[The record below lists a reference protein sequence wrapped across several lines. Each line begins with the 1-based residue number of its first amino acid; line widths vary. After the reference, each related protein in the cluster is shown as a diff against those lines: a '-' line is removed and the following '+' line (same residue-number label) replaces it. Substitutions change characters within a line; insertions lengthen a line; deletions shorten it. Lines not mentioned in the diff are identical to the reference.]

1 MIPLLG
7 VVLGTSL
14 LRALGAMGGPWK
26 SWRAALV
33 LPLGLMYVLTGMA
46 HFTPMGN
53 DLARF
58 IPQGVPQPRLLVG
71 FAGAIQ
77 ILAGLALLTR
87 RWRAAGAGSL
97 ATLLSIKLPLNW
109 LGASHGLMVRG
120 PLPTPPILRVPL
132 VILWIAALVWIG
144 RARQES
150 AGASPDRTP
159 SRS

>member
-7 VVLGTSL
+7 VVLGTLL
-14 LRALGAMGGPWK
+14 LRALGALGGPWT

-33 LPLGLMYVLTGMA
+33 LPIGLMYVLTGMA
-46 HFTPMGN
+46 HFTTMGD

-71 FAGAIQ
+71 IAGAIQ
-77 ILAGLALLTR
+77 ILAGLAVLTR

-97 ATLLSIKLPLNW
+97 IALLLIKLPLNW
-109 LGASHGLMVRG
+109 LGATHGLMVRG

-132 VILWIAALVWIG
+132 VILWITVLVWIG
-144 RARQES
+144 RAPQDTT
-150 AGASPDRTP
+150 GASPDSTP

>member
-7 VVLGTSL
+7 VALGTLL
-14 LRALGAMGGPWK
+14 LRAIGAMGGPWR
-26 SWRAALV
+26 SWRAAVV
-33 LPLGLMYVLTGMA
+33 LPIGLMYVLTGLA
-46 HFTPMGN
+46 HFTSMGD

-58 IPQGVPQPRLLVG
+58 IPRGVPHPRLLVCI
-71 FAGAIQ
+71 AGAIQ

-97 ATLLSIKLPLNW
+97 VTLLLIKLPLNW
-109 LGASHGLMVRG
+109 LGATHGLMVRG

-132 VILWIAALVWIG
+132 VILWIAMLVWIG
-144 RARQES
+144 RAPQDS
-150 AGASPDRTP
+150 AGASPNSAP